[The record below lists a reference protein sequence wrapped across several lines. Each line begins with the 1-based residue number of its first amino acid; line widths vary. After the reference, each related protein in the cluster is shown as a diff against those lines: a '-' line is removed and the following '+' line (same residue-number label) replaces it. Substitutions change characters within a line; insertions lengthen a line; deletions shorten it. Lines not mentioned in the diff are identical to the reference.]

1 MDAILRT
8 QLESRLRAAIAA
20 AIPRATADILAYLK
34 RRLRPLR
41 LVTTRQPSAV
51 SRQVRSDS
59 AGAMSSQTSPSIARS
74 YVIAANAT
82 EKLKGAKQ

>member
-1 MDAILRT
+1 MTRCTNTRCKWHQADAPTGCTLFGGKSWMDCRT
-8 QLESRLRAAIAA
+8 KIVA
-20 AIPRATADILAYLK
+20 
-34 RRLRPLR
+34 
-41 LVTTRQPSAV
+41 